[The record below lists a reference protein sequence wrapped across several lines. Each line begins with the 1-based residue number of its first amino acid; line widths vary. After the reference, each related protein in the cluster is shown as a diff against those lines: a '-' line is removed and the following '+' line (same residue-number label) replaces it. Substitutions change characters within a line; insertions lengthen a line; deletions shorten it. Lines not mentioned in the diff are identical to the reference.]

1 MNGFKTV
8 ILLAALTALLV
19 WAGDMVGGRNGALFA
34 LIFAGFM
41 NFFAYWFSDRMV
53 LAMYRA
59 KEVTPDEEPHLFNI
73 VRSLTMRA
81 GLPMPRVYIIPQEAP
96 NAFATGRSPSHA
108 AVAVTSGILRLM
120 NDEELSGVLAHEL
133 AHVKH
138 RDILIGSIA
147 ATIAG
152 AISYLAYMAQWAVVF
167 GGGRSNDREGGN
179 VLGLLLM
186 IIVAPLVAMIIQ
198 MAISRSREFAAD
210 QGGAEISG
218 NPLYLANALKKLGA
232 ATGRIPLRV
241 NDATANAT
249 AHMFIV
255 NPFSGGGLVKLFS
268 THPPLEER
276 IRRLEAM
283 VGIR

>member
-19 WAGDMVGGRNGALFA
+19 WAGDIVGGRNGALFA

-59 KEVTPDEEPHLFNI
+59 KEVTPDEEPRLFNI
-73 VRSLTMRA
+73 VRNLTMRA

-152 AISYLAYMAQWAVVF
+152 AISYLAYMAQWAVIF
-167 GGGRSNDREGGN
+167 GGGRSDDREGGN
-179 VLGLLLM
+179 VFGLLLM
-186 IIVAPLVAMIIQ
+186 IIVAPLIAMIIQ

-210 QGGAEISG
+210 SGGAEISG

-276 IRRLEAM
+276 IKRLEAM
-283 VGIR
+283 VGIQ

>member
-19 WAGDMVGGRNGALFA
+19 WAGDIVGGRNGALFA

-59 KEVTPDEEPHLFNI
+59 KEVTPDEEPRLFNI
-73 VRSLTMRA
+73 VRNLTMRA

-108 AVAVTSGILRLM
+108 AVAVTSGILSLM
-120 NDEELSGVLAHEL
+120 SDEELSGVLAHEL

-152 AISYLAYMAQWAVVF
+152 AISYLAYMAQWAVIF

-210 QGGAEISG
+210 RGGAEISG

-232 ATGRIPLRV
+232 TTGRIPLRA

-255 NPFSGGGLVKLFS
+255 NPFSGRGLVKLFS

-276 IRRLEAM
+276 IKRLESM
-283 VGIR
+283 VGIQ